1 MSMSRQERGSSFPM
15 KSLNQKSKVP
25 TEENEKARVYN
36 FLGAAPLI
44 LWYGLGLLQGIPIVI
59 EQYHAISST
68 GHIEILFV
76 LQTLAQVSGMAF
88 TAFLVV
94 LLVVRTVP
102 VTVAQ
107 GFIPRMAA
115 IIGTFATVS
124 FFHLPHALI
133 SIPLL
138 FTATA
143 CILTGFSLCLYT
155 LIYLGSSFAIM
166 PAARRLVTDG
176 PYRFVRHPLYL
187 CEEIAIIGIMIQ
199 FIQPWSALMLVAH
212 FAVQL
217 TRMHYEEETLT
228 NIFPEYA
235 AYAAHTARL
244 LPGIY

>member
-1 MSMSRQERGSSFPM
+1 M
-15 KSLNQKSKVP
+15 KSLNKKPEVP
-25 TEENEKARVYN
+25 IKDYEKAKLYN

-44 LWYGLGLLQGIPIVI
+44 FWYCLGLLQGIPILI
-59 EQYHAISST
+59 WQYHTVSST
-68 GHIEILFV
+68 GHIEMLFV
-76 LQTLAQVSGMAF
+76 LETLAQISGMVF
-88 TAFLVV
+88 TAFLIV
-94 LLVVRTVP
+94 LLIVRTVP

-107 GFIPRMAA
+107 GFIPRAAA

-124 FFHLPHALI
+124 FFHLPRAF
-133 SIPLL
+133 IPVPFL
-138 FTATA
+138 FTATL
-143 CILTGFSLCLYT
+143 CILIGFSLCLYT

-199 FIQPWSALMLVAH
+199 FVQPWSALLLVAH

-217 TRMHYEEETLT
+217 TRMHYEEEMLT
-228 NIFPEYA
+228 SIFPEYA